1 MNEDLHRPAFP
12 PTQPR
17 ALLESVTQRLRHWA
31 TTEVRPSLVE
41 PILHP
46 SQWRIRA
53 LGISTMVGHP
63 LFYVTWA
70 WLLPQPHEDLL
81 LRVLMA
87 IAGFMLLVIPGVTA
101 TPPSRAAAFTF
112 SGIFWITLPW
122 FFSWMYFC
130 NGGNPVWLASLGAML
145 LIYYHLTDWRL
156 ATLGSASGMLV
167 AWLMFHAFGPEAPPI
182 SLTMAL
188 TNTVVIAFCWFMG
201 ITLGLS
207 SSNLRREQL
216 NYTLGTM
223 GIMAHELRTPLA
235 TMQLIG
241 EALRNEAP
249 QHGES
254 ADRLHDLSQRLNH
267 LVRNMNHQIDMQIT
281 NARLMRLGGHSERIS
296 AAGLVNDAIAEY
308 PFRSSRERSTV
319 VVRVHEDFHFLGA
332 PGLFRQVIDNLTK
345 NALRSLAAATSAAQ
359 PGDLVIQV
367 GAHGG
372 RGRIVFTDNGV
383 GMDAELQ
390 LRIFQPFFSTDRGT
404 GHGLGL
410 AFCQRVVHAAHGTIR
425 VKSAPHQGAV
435 FIIELPVA

>member
-1 MNEDLHRPAFP
+1 MNEDLHRASFP
-12 PTQPR
+12 PTPPR
-17 ALLESVTQRLRHWA
+17 AMLETLAQRLRYWA
-31 TTEVRPSLVE
+31 STELRPSLVE

-53 LGISTMVGHP
+53 LGVSTMLGHP
-63 LFYVTWA
+63 IFYVTWT
-70 WLLPQPHEDLL
+70 WLLPQPHEDLP
-81 LRVLMA
+81 LRLLMA
-87 IAGFMLLVIPGVTA
+87 IAGFLLLVIPGVT
-101 TPPSRAAAFTF
+101 TSPPSRVAAFTF
-112 SGIFWITLPW
+112 SAIFWITLPW

-130 NGGNPVWLASLGAML
+130 NGGNPVWLASQGAML

-156 ATLGSASGMLV
+156 ATIGAISGMVV
-167 AWLMFHAFGPEAPPI
+167 AWLMFHAFGPEAPAI
-182 SLTMAL
+182 SPTMAL
-188 TNTVVIAFCWFMG
+188 TNAVVLGFCWFMG
-201 ITLGLS
+201 IILGLS

-254 ADRLHDLSQRLNH
+254 AERLQDLSQRLNH

-281 NARLMRLGGHSERIS
+281 NARLMRLGGHTERIS
-296 AAGLVNDAIAEY
+296 AAALVHDAIAEY
-308 PFRSSRERSTV
+308 PFRNSRERGAV
-319 VVRVHEDFHFLGA
+319 VVRVHEDFQFLGT

-345 NALRSLAAATSAAQ
+345 NALRSLAAATSATQ
-359 PGDLVIQV
+359 PGDLLIQV
-367 GAHGG
+367 GSHDG

-410 AFCQRVVHAAHGTIR
+410 AFCQRVVQAAHGTIR
-425 VKSAPHQGAV
+425 VKSTPHKGAI
-435 FIIELPVA
+435 FTIELPVT